1 LDYITGAL
9 TAPEYDS
16 VPGSFDPNID
26 DDPYFDSH
34 ADIDNAYGLGE
45 HADVDELNRWVAER
59 AALVDW

>member
-16 VPGSFDPNID
+16 VPSSFDPNIG
-26 DDPYFDSH
+26 

-45 HADVDELNRWVAER
+45 HADVDEMSRRVAER
-59 AALVDW
+59 AALVDL